1 MRSIT
6 GYETSDYYPD
16 EPVLAGRPTGSRP
29 VTGYLLFGAG
39 GMRHEENY

>member
-16 EPVLAGRPTGSRP
+16 EPVLYPCRQAGSRP

-39 GMRHEENY
+39 DEP